1 MPHTCQ
7 DYTSNACPYIAEF
20 PIAGC
25 KVHTSGI
32 QIKLCKLTVEKI
44 VLKKYTIP
52 DIEFLIHSTGQIN
65 INFFFL
71 QFFEHN
77 VWVFFIIV
85 AIVIIAM
92 DEVRV
97 HWKAYSISTY
107 EMRCHTE
114 LRFYDII
121 IGQGNELM

>member
-1 MPHTCQ
+1 MAFIALNSL
-7 DYTSNACPYIAEF
+7 YT
-20 PIAGC
+20 
-25 KVHTSGI
+25 VLD
-32 QIKLCKLTVEKI
+32 KL
-44 VLKKYTIP
+44 
-52 DIEFLIHSTGQIN
+52 IEI
-65 INFFFL
+65 FFFL

-77 VWVFFIIV
+77 VWVFLIIV

-107 EMRCHTE
+107 EMRCHTK